1 MIISNILSG
10 KNEEKWIFIYLG
22 NGVCTSYAWEM
33 VLAQPQTMLGK
44 WCLHKLCFGN
54 GISTVTNYAWEMVLA
69 QPQTMFGK
77 WYLHNQTMLGK
88 WYLHYHK
95 LCLGNSVCTTTNY
108 A

>member
-54 GISTVTNYAWEMVLA
+54 GISS
-69 QPQTMFGK
+69 
-77 WYLHNQTMLGK
+77 
-88 WYLHYHK
+88 HK
-95 LCLGNSVCTTTNY
+95 LCLGNGISTATNY
-108 A
+108 VWEMVFAQPDYAWEMVFALPQTMLGK

>member
-33 VLAQPQTMLGK
+33 VLAQPQKMRGK

-54 GISTVTNYAWEMVLA
+54 GISTATNYAWEMVFT
-69 QPQTMFGK
+69 QPQTM
-77 WYLHNQTMLGK
+77 LRN
-88 WYLHYHK
+88 
-95 LCLGNSVCTTTNY
+95 
-108 A
+108 